1 MKMIVYNGYKFLFL
15 KREEGVNDFF
25 VLLFGASYF
34 FYRRNSPVQY
44 GISLSSM
51 PISIFLF
58 LYSIFGVGGFEGM
71 GLGAL
76 AAALFLAS
84 ILSLFVNVL
93 FNIING
99 RGKGAV

>member
-1 MKMIVYNGYKFLFL
+1 MISLFGL
-15 KREEGVNDFF
+15 MGAFF
-25 VLLFGASYF
+25 VLLAGASYF
-34 FYRRNSPVQY
+34 FYRKNSPVQY

-51 PISIFLF
+51 LISIFLF

-84 ILSLFVNVL
+84 VLSLFVSVL
-93 FNIING
+93 FNIIN
-99 RGKGAV
+99 RHGKGAV

>member
-1 MKMIVYNGYKFLFL
+1 MISLFGL
-15 KREEGVNDFF
+15 MGAFF
-25 VLLFGASYF
+25 VLLAGASYF

-51 PISIFLF
+51 LISIFLFLYSIFLF

-84 ILSLFVNVL
+84 VLSLFVSVL
-93 FNIING
+93 FNIIN
-99 RGKGAV
+99 RHGKGAV

>member
-1 MKMIVYNGYKFLFL
+1 MISLFGL
-15 KREEGVNDFF
+15 MGAFF

-51 PISIFLF
+51 LISIF

-84 ILSLFVNVL
+84 VLSLFVSVL
-93 FNIING
+93 FNIIN
-99 RGKGAV
+99 RHGKGAV

>member
-1 MKMIVYNGYKFLFL
+1 MISLFGL
-15 KREEGVNDFF
+15 MGAFF
-25 VLLFGASYF
+25 VLLAGASYF
-34 FYRRNSPVQY
+34 FYRRNSPGQY

-51 PISIFLF
+51 LISLF

-84 ILSLFVNVL
+84 VLSLFVSVL
-93 FNIING
+93 FNIIN
-99 RGKGAV
+99 RHGKGAV

>member
-1 MKMIVYNGYKFLFL
+1 MISLLGWMSA
-15 KREEGVNDFF
+15 FF
-25 VLLFGASYF
+25 VLLAGASYF

-51 PISIFLF
+51 LISIF

-84 ILSLFVNVL
+84 VLSLFVSVL
-93 FNIING
+93 FNIIN
-99 RGKGAV
+99 RHGKGAV

>member
-1 MKMIVYNGYKFLFL
+1 MISLFGL
-15 KREEGVNDFF
+15 MGAFF

-34 FYRRNSPVQY
+34 FYRKNSPVQY

-51 PISIFLF
+51 LISIFLF
-58 LYSIFGVGGFEGM
+58 LYSIFGVGGFGGM

-84 ILSLFVNVL
+84 VLSLFVSVL
-93 FNIING
+93 FNIIN
-99 RGKGAV
+99 RHGKGAV

>member
-1 MKMIVYNGYKFLFL
+1 MISLFGL
-15 KREEGVNDFF
+15 MGAFF
-25 VLLFGASYF
+25 VLLAGASYF

-51 PISIFLF
+51 LISIF

-84 ILSLFVNVL
+84 VLSLFVSVL
-93 FNIING
+93 FNIIN
-99 RGKGAV
+99 RHGKGAV

>member
-1 MKMIVYNGYKFLFL
+1 MISLFGL
-15 KREEGVNDFF
+15 MGAFF

-34 FYRRNSPVQY
+34 FYRKNSPVQY

-51 PISIFLF
+51 LISIFLFLF
-58 LYSIFGVGGFEGM
+58 LYSIFGVSGFEGM
-71 GLGAL
+71 SLGAL

-84 ILSLFVNVL
+84 VLSLFVSVL